1 MSPDL
6 DTLTDLAAI
15 IEAWE
20 QSGSSVARLLQ
31 ETLSLVQQ
39 RLPEATALR
48 LYEVSGESL
57 FLTAASDRNVDE
69 GELSV
74 AIASAVEYSVAL
86 ATRSATLKADNS
98 ARLIALWSEHKAFA
112 LLEVLTD
119 SEKSPTELPREWLGK
134 VGVELEGALNRRMVQ
149 QEQSRRLQALTSQI
163 IDTNRSIARA
173 ADDGE
178 ICQAVLDVMPD
189 NIILT
194 AIYLYD
200 RNVTLEEL
208 PNSVSIKVVATKK
221 RVIYPEVSD
230 DLASKTEQMAP
241 IIRQHLDGKIFIT
254 EDARQMDSYLMPNCV
269 DFLMSLTANSYVVVG
284 LRYGEKL
291 LGVLLAGARENV
303 NFDSD
308 RLANVVIIADQ
319 AAITIENRR
328 LLVEAQEATERLNRQ
343 LEIAETVN
351 ILSAKLATAQDEGTA
366 LAQTCEALVNAVGC
380 EFANIALLN
389 DDNETTTFVSEYPVR
404 GLVGI
409 VVDKDDVLMGKM
421 QEGKQ
426 PLAINDIAKA
436 QDLQDQ
442 ARTALQRFGVKS
454 ILIIPLLDASD
465 VYIGSIGLDY
475 VTEAHVFTQEM
486 IDIARTIGSSLAI
499 VLQNNRLLQ
508 SARRQA
514 HQMEQVVAFGQ
525 TLHSVFEMEEL
536 LETALEHFANVMNA
550 EHVGVLHF
558 DTAQSRLKPVAW
570 RDDGTSYISLGN
582 ALSVNLQ
589 DTVAGRAWEMKSSLQ
604 IRDLHTASELRHTSR
619 EDIRAVLAMT
629 VFAHGAPYGVV
640 EIGATRPSAFSTIDN
655 VILQQLTNQL
665 SASIEGVETYE
676 QGQRVTKTKTLANEI
691 STQLQQQIEIDQI
704 LRVTVSELG
713 KALGAKRGSIQLAPS
728 GVVQRNGTE

>member
-20 QSGSSVARLLQ
+20 QSGSSVARLLR

-98 ARLIALWSEHKAFA
+98 ARLIALWSENKPFA

-119 SEKSPTELPREWLGK
+119 SEKPPTELPREWLGK

-163 IDTNRSIARA
+163 IDTNRKIASA

-178 ICQAVLDVMPD
+178 ICRAALDAMPD

-200 RNVTLEEL
+200 RNVTLDEL
-208 PNSVSIKVVATKK
+208 PNSVSIKVVATQK

-230 DLASKTEQMAP
+230 DLTTKADQMKP
-241 IIRQHLDGKIFIT
+241 IIRQHLDGKTSIT

-269 DFLMSLTANSYVVVG
+269 IFLMSLDANSYVVVG
-284 LRYGEKL
+284 LRYREKL
-291 LGVLLAGARENV
+291 LGVLLAGARENI
-303 NFDSD
+303 NFDAD
-308 RLANVVIIADQ
+308 RLMNVVIIADQ

-328 LLVEAQEATERLNRQ
+328 LLREAQEASERLKRQ

-351 ILSAKLATAQDEGTA
+351 VLSARLATAQDEGTV

-380 EFANIALLN
+380 EFANIALLS

-421 QEGKQ
+421 KEGKE
-426 PLAINDIAKA
+426 PVAINDVDNDP
-436 QDLQDQ
+436 DLQDQ

-454 ILIIPLLDASD
+454 VLIIPLLDASG

-475 VTEAHVFTQEM
+475 VTEAHNFTQEM
-486 IDIARTIGSSLAI
+486 IDVARTIGASLAI

-508 SARRQA
+508 SARRQS

-536 LETALEHFANVMNA
+536 LETSLEHFANVMNA

-558 DTAQSRLKPVAW
+558 DTTQSRLKSVAW
-570 RDDGTSYISLGN
+570 RDNGTSYVSLDN
-582 ALSVNLQ
+582 SLSVNLQ

-604 IRDLHTASELRHTSR
+604 VRDLHSGSELRHTSR

-629 VFAHGAPYGVV
+629 IFAHGAPYGVV
-640 EIGATRPSAFSTIDN
+640 EIGATRPSAFSAIDN
-655 VILQQLTNQL
+655 VILQQLTSQL
-665 SASIEGVETYE
+665 SASIESVETYE